1 MKTLGSYVQK
11 HWATY
16 TMAIIFMLISIAL
29 DMMFPMVTKTI
40 VNDVLVGGVYD
51 NFVFLLV
58 AIMLI
63 GLGRSVFGYFKEYTF
78 DKNCITIGTEM
89 RKDLFDHIQGL
100 SLDYFDDA
108 STGELMARVKDDIDK
123 IYRLVG
129 MAAMMGMEVILNAVL
144 ILYFMVR
151 IDLVLTILPVTFMAI
166 CGAAAIIMEQ
176 KLDKV
181 YDEISEENALLTT
194 IAEENLAGVRT
205 VKAFA
210 REDYEIKKFYE
221 HNKRYHDLNMQ
232 EAKVMIRFYPV
243 FQLAGTLL
251 PVACAVFGGISVI
264 HGKMDLGSL
273 AAYIIYARNCTW
285 PMEELGWITND
296 ISSSIASLKKVKKI
310 YKEHSTLS
318 LDPFAKHVDKVE
330 GEIEFDNV
338 SLKLGDKQILSDIS
352 FTLHKGKTLGIMG
365 QTGSGKS
372 TIVNLLQRFYD
383 PTKGTIRLDGTDIRK
398 MDLSQVRSASSVV
411 MQDVFLFSD
420 TIEENIRMGRRE
432 DMTMETIMDAA
443 KKAKADSFIDKLDD
457 KYETVIGERGVGLSG
472 GQKQRISIARAISK
486 DAPILVLD
494 DSTSALD
501 METEAEIQKTLDE
514 IKSSSRII
522 VAHRI
527 SAVRNADE
535 IIYLKDGHVAERGTH
550 EELLRKKGLYYE
562 TYVAQYGALDVME
575 VSA

>member
-63 GLGRSVFGYFKEYTF
+63 GLGRSVFGYFKEFTF

-318 LDPFAKHVDKVE
+318 LDPFAKHVDKVV

>member
-51 NFVFLLV
+51 NFAFLLV

-63 GLGRSVFGYFKEYTF
+63 GLGRSVFGYFKEFTF
-78 DKNCITIGTEM
+78 DQNCITIGTEM

-151 IDLVLTILPVTFMAI
+151 INLVLTILPVTFMAI

-432 DMTMETIMDAA
+432 DMTMETIVDAA

>member
-51 NFVFLLV
+51 NFAFLLV

-63 GLGRSVFGYFKEYTF
+63 GLGRSVFGYFKEFTF

-129 MAAMMGMEVILNAVL
+129 MAAMMGIEVILNAVL

-318 LDPFAKHVDKVE
+318 LDPFAKHVDKVV

-432 DMTMETIMDAA
+432 DMTMETIVDAA

>member
-51 NFVFLLV
+51 NFTFLLV

-318 LDPFAKHVDKVE
+318 LDPFAKHVDKVV

-432 DMTMETIMDAA
+432 DMTMETIVDAA